1 MGWVSDKSVMF
12 SLGGRGALIFSN
24 IASDMFEITRELQP
38 QIENDLKIKDDL
50 KNEYNIKIT
59 KKNATST

>member
-1 MGWVSDKSVMF
+1 MGLRQVCYVF
-12 SLGGRGALIFSN
+12 FGGGALIFSN

>member
-1 MGWVSDKSVMF
+1 
-12 SLGGRGALIFSN
+12 
-24 IASDMFEITRELQP
+24 MFEITRELQP